1 MSLTDSRSTAAKL
14 DKIRADFPSLK
25 GSLAYFDSVASSLT
39 PGPVIREMVDYYEN
53 YRANVHRG
61 SYDLSLQASERFE
74 QAIRTIAG
82 LINAGEDEIVLTQN
96 ATHAL
101 NLAALTIPFEPGDE
115 IVLSSLEHTSN
126 MAPWMRAAGIHGL
139 NVRWYKAGRSETFD
153 LDRFA
158 GLLSPRTKVVTLA
171 QVSNVIGTIVPV
183 EQVGALCRERGI
195 FFVVD
200 GAQSVPHIPVDVKA
214 IDCDFLAFSGHK
226 MLGPTGA
233 GVLYVRRS
241 RGETLVPA
249 ILGGGTIDTT
259 SCSSPTL
266 DSCVLEH
273 CSFSGLPHKWQAG
286 TPPIAETIGLAAAVE
301 YLQNVGFDWMVEHER
316 ALLRQMLDGL
326 AAIPGVDI
334 HGPRHAESR
343 GGIVSF
349 NVSGLPPEEVGRILS
364 ENYNIAVRAGQ
375 HCAVNYFFKEL
386 HDKVEHPG
394 NVRAGVYLYNTP
406 EEVGRLVTAVAEIAA
421 LVR

>member
-1 MSLTDSRSTAAKL
+1 MSLVDSPTAAAEL
-14 DKIRADFPSLK
+14 QRIRADFPSLR

-39 PGPVIREMVDYYEN
+39 PRPVIDAIVDYYEN

-61 SYDLSLQASERFE
+61 SYDMSLQASERFE

-96 ATHAL
+96 TTHAI
-101 NLAALTIPFEPGDE
+101 NLAALTIPFERGDE

-126 MAPWMRAAGIHGL
+126 MAPWMRAAGLYDL
-139 NVRWYKAGRSETFD
+139 NVRWYKSGRSETFD

-158 GLLSPRTKVVTLA
+158 DLLTPKTKVVALA
-171 QVSNVIGTIVPV
+171 QVSNVIGTTTPV
-183 EQVGALCRERGI
+183 GEIGKMCRERGI

-200 GAQSVPHIPVDVKA
+200 GAQSVPHMPVDVRA

-226 MLGPTGA
+226 MLGPTGV
-233 GVLYVRRS
+233 GVLYVRRD
-241 RGETLVPA
+241 RGETLMPA

-259 SCSSPTL
+259 SCNSSSL
-266 DSCVLEH
+266 DSCVLAD
-273 CSFSGLPHKWQAG
+273 CSFTGLPHKWQAG
-286 TPPIAETIGLAAAVE
+286 TPPIAETLGLAAAVD
-301 YLQNVGFDWMVEHER
+301 YLQNVGFEWIAQQEQI
-316 ALLRQMLDGL
+316 LLRQMLDGF
-326 AAIPGVDI
+326 AAVPGVDI
-334 HGPRHAESR
+334 HGPKGLDNRA
-343 GGIVSF
+343 GIVSF
-349 NVSGLPPEEVGRILS
+349 NVAGLPPEEVGRILS

-394 NVRAGVYLYNTP
+394 NVRAGLYLYNTT
-406 EEVGRLVTAVAEIAA
+406 EEVDRLVSAVGEIAA
-421 LVR
+421 LTR